1 MYERHNVNPHIK
13 FVDCNFF
20 WIRAPYSIMSA
31 SRTPTRCLLGMKMK
45 TFLWRRVISFPYCRV
60 IILAKLASLYAT
72 GRPKRWSVCT
82 TGSPINQFSTM
93 HGSLPKSRKSFL
105 ASANKKS
112 VSVSSSSIESH
123 VLSLEKLVP
132 YPISV

>member
-1 MYERHNVNPHIK
+1 M
-13 FVDCNFF
+13 
-20 WIRAPYSIMSA
+20 
-31 SRTPTRCLLGMKMK
+31 
-45 TFLWRRVISFPYCRV
+45 
-60 IILAKLASLYAT
+60 LATLASLYAT
-72 GRPKRWSVCT
+72 QRPKHWSKCT

-93 HGSLPKSRKSFL
+93 PGSLPKSRKSFL

-112 VSVSSSSIESH
+112 VSVSSSSIESQ